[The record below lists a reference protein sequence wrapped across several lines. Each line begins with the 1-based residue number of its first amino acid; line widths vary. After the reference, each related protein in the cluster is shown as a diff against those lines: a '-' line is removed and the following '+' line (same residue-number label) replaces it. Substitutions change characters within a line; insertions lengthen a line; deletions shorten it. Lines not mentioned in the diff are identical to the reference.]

1 MTAARGGKAF
11 AVSALTICAVVLAG
25 ISGRSTQT
33 RTAIYTEENIQEQEI
48 AALQAE
54 GESETQKAGTLRG
67 ESKFEA
73 QETGTLQAEGESG
86 MQETAALQAEG
97 ESGMQETGVVQS
109 ESESGTQEEKKVVA
123 IDPGHQGSNIDMS
136 DTEPIG
142 PGASEMKAKA
152 STGTQGRFSGVP
164 EYELNL
170 EISLLLRDELEER
183 GYEVIMTREDNDT
196 AISNAQRATLAYEQG
211 GDIFLRIHA
220 NGLDDSSVS
229 GALAMVP
236 SPQNPYVG
244 DLAEESYAL
253 ADCILSAYCDK
264 AGFGSLGIQYYDDMT
279 GINWSKLPV
288 MILEMGFMTN
298 ESDDWRM
305 EDASVQALMAEGIAD
320 GIDAYFQQAE
330 TDEG

>member
-11 AVSALTICAVVLAG
+11 AVSALTICAAVLAG

-33 RTAIYTEENIQEQEI
+33 RTAIYTEENTQEQK
-48 AALQAE
+48 AGGLQAE
-54 GESETQKAGTLRG
+54 GESETQVTGTLQG
-67 ESKFEA
+67 ESEFEA
-73 QETGTLQAEGESG
+73 QETGTLQAEGES
-86 MQETAALQAEG
+86 ETQA
-97 ESGMQETGVVQS
+97 
-109 ESESGTQEEKKVVA
+109 EEKKVVA

-320 GIDAYFQQAE
+320 GIDAYFLQAE
-330 TDEG
+330 TDES